1 MVCELRIGVVGGGI
15 EAMGCS
21 CCWRRRI
28 LESEVSSCAKEMMP
42 ECLTFAS
49 LK

>member
-21 CCWRRRI
+21 CCWRRKF
-28 LESEVSSCAKEMMP
+28 LESEVSSVP
-42 ECLTFAS
+42 RRCLSA
-49 LK
+49 